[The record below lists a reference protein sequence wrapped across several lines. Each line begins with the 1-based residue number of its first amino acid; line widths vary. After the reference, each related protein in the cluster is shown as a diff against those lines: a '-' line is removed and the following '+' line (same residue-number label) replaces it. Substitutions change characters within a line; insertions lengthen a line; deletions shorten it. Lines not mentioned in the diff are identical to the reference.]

1 MAGWRMERGT
11 ATDLK
16 SNNGL
21 LSSVLPAVYIVVS
34 RASIYLWAL
43 YCKERMTYS
52 PCIWESENRKRHCFL
67 VKSFMR
73 QTSAIHSKDHLCSC
87 SLVSYLLLFL
97 LREPL
102 QSKSDLLWEVYAP
115 DATSKKNTSPL
126 LFDLFVF
133 VSVDFLLF
141 PNPIKQRYKEMKTS
155 D

>member
-43 YCKERMTYS
+43 YCKVRMTYS

-73 QTSAIHSKDHLCSC
+73 QTSAIHSKNRLCSC

-102 QSKSDLLWEVYAP
+102 ESKSDLLWEVHAP
-115 DATSKKNTSPL
+115 DATSEKKYFS
-126 LFDLFVF
+126 FFIWFVCF
-133 VSVDFLLF
+133 CIGRLSFIPKSNQAAL
-141 PNPIKQRYKEMKTS
+141 
-155 D
+155 